1 VGELVPGLGL
11 WPGLV
16 SVAVGLGLAAACGF
30 RVFVPLLIASLAAH
44 FGRLP
49 LANGFDWL
57 ASVPA
62 LVALGTATVLEV
74 GAYYVPWLDHA
85 LDVVATPTAV
95 LAGMLAAASVVTDLP
110 PLLKW
115 STVIIG
121 GGGAAGLIQGASV
134 LLRLKS
140 GALTGGLANP
150 LVSTAELA
158 GAGACAVTAAAP
170 HQGALPCP
178 PPVEVR
184 SASSCSACS
193 SMTRSDTSRFRAL
206 NSGDAVSRGRASDT
220 GTMRFT
226 RPGR

>member
-1 VGELVPGLGL
+1 MDDPVTGLGL

-16 SVAVGLGLAAACGF
+16 SAAVGLGLAAACGF

-44 FGRLP
+44 FGHLP
-49 LANGFDWL
+49 LAAGFEWL
-57 ASVPA
+57 ATVPA
-62 LVALGTATVLEV
+62 LLALGTATALEV

-85 LDVVATPTAV
+85 LDLVATPAAV
-95 LAGMLAAASVVTDLP
+95 VAGMLAAASVVTDLP

-150 LVSTAELA
+150 LVSTLELA
-158 GAGACAVTAAAP
+158 GAGTTALLAILLPLLCVLLVGVLLVSVFRVT
-170 HQGALPCP
+170 GRLLFGRR
-178 PPVEVR
+178 PVP
-184 SASSCSACS
+184 
-193 SMTRSDTSRFRAL
+193 
-206 NSGDAVSRGRASDT
+206 T
-220 GTMRFT
+220 G
-226 RPGR
+226 

>member
-1 VGELVPGLGL
+1 MDDPLTGLGL

-16 SVAVGLGLAAACGF
+16 SAAVGLGLAAACGF

-44 FGRLP
+44 YGHLP
-49 LANGFDWL
+49 LAGGFEWL
-57 ASVPA
+57 ATLPA
-62 LVALGTATVLEV
+62 LIALGTATTLEV

-85 LDVVATPTAV
+85 LDLVATPAAV

-150 LVSTAELA
+150 LVSTLELA
-158 GAGACAVTAAAP
+158 GAGATAVLAIL
-170 HQGALPCP
+170 LPLLCL
-178 PPVEVR
+178 VLVGVLLL
-184 SASSCSACS
+184 
-193 SMTRSDTSRFRAL
+193 TVFRAT
-206 NSGDAVSRGRASDT
+206 GRLLFGRRPAPT
-220 GTMRFT
+220 G
-226 RPGR
+226 